1 MDIEFFQPIDDRD
14 FDDFDRDEG
23 TRLFNHIEKNTLENG
38 FPDLGDIDIAVFGV
52 LETRGQGLE
61 AHMDLSLLRRQLYTL
76 FPGHWKL
83 KIADLGDILPGDSL
97 NDTYE
102 AVKRQQRQLMD
113 AAIIPVVLGGSQ
125 DLMYAQYRAYR
136 DAGML
141 NLVNID
147 SKFDIGDPGGAL
159 SSDSYVGKMVTEPPF
174 QLNNYANLGYQ
185 TYYQSQDEIQL
196 LEKMFFEAYRL
207 GELGS
212 DITKAEPVLRDADLA
227 GIDVN
232 SIGAVHSFSGNNPPN
247 GLTGREVCALA
258 RYAGLSE
265 NLTAFGLYHIQD
277 LDKSPNSYMLVA
289 QILWYFIEGLNQRR
303 DETPFV
309 LQPQNYLTYRVPVAD
324 EILIFYK
331 SKITS
336 RWWLESAAQKKNDNK
351 IKPVALLSCEKQDY
365 IDACNQIIPER
376 WWKAKQKNYL

>member
-23 TRLFNHIEKNTLENG
+23 TRLFNRIEKNTLENG

-61 AHMDLSLLRRQLYTL
+61 APMDLSLLRRQLYTL

-365 IDACNQIIPER
+365 IDACNQIIPDR